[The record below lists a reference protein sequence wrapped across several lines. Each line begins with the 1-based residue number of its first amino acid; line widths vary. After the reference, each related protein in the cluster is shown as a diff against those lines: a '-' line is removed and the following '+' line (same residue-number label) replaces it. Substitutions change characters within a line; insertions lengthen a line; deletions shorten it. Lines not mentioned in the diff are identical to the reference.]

1 MHIIIHTFAHLHIQ
15 NIKERHVNDD
25 LGIPNPNL
33 LSIKDDGNIANMI
46 MSEKHQDT
54 GESKDKD
61 YREKANVEEQQ
72 IGDKNA
78 DSAIDSMGQ
87 VEKEYP
93 NDVDQ
98 MGNIQGEYMDDK
110 EQYKNDNYP
119 EQIDRNVVQDGEE
132 KRVGDYG
139 EQGREDE
146 GYQDGDKDGGMGE
159 KNSILCLL
167 VCNIIHIH
175 TQPTI
180 ICSCWSTAEVCRLV
194 EGVLFELITT
204 LVHN

>member
-1 MHIIIHTFAHLHIQ
+1 M
-15 NIKERHVNDD
+15 NDD

-167 VCNIIHIH
+167 MCNIIHIH

-194 EGVLFELITT
+194 REYCSS
-204 LVHN
+204 